1 MKNNLPKD
9 HMVSTRLSDPL
20 YRRLGAYSRASGE
33 TKSGVIRSLI
43 EKGYFRLH
51 GRILHLRKNRHLCLK
66 RVSA

>member
-1 MKNNLPKD
+1 MKNTLPKD
-9 HMVSTRLSDPL
+9 HTVSTHLSDPL
-20 YRRLGAYSRASGE
+20 YRRLCAYFRASGE
-33 TKSGVIRSLI
+33 TIRSLI